1 MYALVA
7 KDWKELSAAA
17 SIEKDPKR
25 LLELVTELN
34 KALEQLEHKYQA
46 PVEEKGPDK

>member
-17 SIEKDPKR
+17 SIERDPKR

-34 KALEQLEHKYQA
+34 KALEQLEHKYEA
-46 PVEEKGPDK
+46 PAEEKGPDR